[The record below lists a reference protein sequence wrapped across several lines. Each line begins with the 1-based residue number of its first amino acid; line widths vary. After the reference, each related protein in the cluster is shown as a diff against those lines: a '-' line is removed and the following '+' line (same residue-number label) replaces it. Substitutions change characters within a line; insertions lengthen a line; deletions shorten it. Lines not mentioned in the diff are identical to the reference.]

1 LADEELKVKIIGDAS
16 SLSGAL
22 DKAGNKVSGFADKL
36 GGIGRVAT
44 IAGTAVS
51 AAFTKTFI
59 DFTAYETKLVDMAKV
74 TDEPFDEIEKKLA
87 TVDTAL
93 GSSKELMEGYYQVIS
108 AGVKDPVAAL
118 ETLTV
123 ASETAKA
130 AHVGQ
135 AEVVKGI
142 TKMMAGY
149 EGAIGSAAEAADLL
163 FSIEKEGQTSVAELI
178 PVIGGL
184 AKMSSDL
191 GIAQEAMA
199 ASMATVT
206 KTAGSTAEG
215 ATQYQA
221 VLSSM
226 LKPTTSMQTAFEE
239 IGFKIHGMGGQFS
252 SAAEMIGE
260 LGFTGALKALTEHM
274 DEADVSA
281 AELFGR
287 KEAMIGFSA
296 LGAEG
301 FKTLDETIVS
311 VTEGVGGAEKAFS
324 EWSETGSAS
333 IDEIKNTFLNFST
346 KVGQQLAP
354 MIKDL
359 LEKITNVITK
369 VTEWAAENP
378 KLFETIVKVAAVI
391 GGMAAIGGPILMVVA
406 AFTKVMV
413 AIKLLGT
420 ITTGPIGI
428 LILAVGAVIAIW
440 KNWDKI
446 VEFVKK
452 VFEDIKVFIANFVS
466 DSTDRLTNVID
477 WIMTKF
483 EDLGELP
490 GKMLQWGKDI
500 ITDFVNGI
508 VNLIDSLLGGAINL
522 IIDEF
527 KDIID
532 LPGKAIEW
540 GKDLVTG
547 FSDGMKDAGSK
558 IKDAANNVAGT
569 IKGWFKPG
577 SPTQYGPLS
586 EGGGMNQWGYNIV
599 EDYSEGL
606 KKAIPKIEGAG
617 DEIATAFS
625 DKMSKLNTDTT
636 LITED
641 MMDNIEG
648 AIEDAT
654 PDIDNKT
661 QTLADNILE
670 VFSDLFDDFK
680 TDFVVPFINKF
691 ADELTPA
698 VENFFFGIEGYE
710 ADWGTFWE
718 NIWNSFK
725 TYISSIIA
733 KLIIA
738 VPLMLIWGAL
748 TGGISWT
755 LLGTVWNFLG
765 FEEGG
770 GVKGYAAGG
779 TTDTVPAMLTPGE
792 YVIAKPMTDFIR
804 NFKAIPG
811 NLIDAISGGMPTPTP
826 AFASGGLVGGGG
838 SAGYGGGGSIYVDIH
853 DNRISDDIDIRKL
866 AYTVSDEILRKIN
879 MNRRH

>member
-1 LADEELKVKIIGDAS
+1 MASEELKVKIIGDAS
-16 SLSGAL
+16 NLSGAL
-22 DKAGNKVSGFADKL
+22 DKAGNRVSGFADKL

-74 TDEPFDEIEKKLA
+74 TDEPFDQIEKKLS
-87 TVDTAL
+87 TVDVAL

-108 AGVKDPVAAL
+108 AGVSDPVKAL
-118 ETLTV
+118 DLLTV
-123 ASETAKA
+123 AFESGKA
-130 AHVGQ
+130 AHVEQ
-135 AEVVKGI
+135 ATVVEGL
-142 TKMMAGY
+142 TKMMAGF
-149 EGAIGSAAEAADLL
+149 EGVIENASEAADLM
-163 FSIEKEGQTSVAELI
+163 FAIEKSGQTTVAALV

-184 AKMSSDL
+184 SKMSSDL
-191 GIAQEAMA
+191 AILPEEMA
-199 ASMATVT
+199 AAVAVTT
-206 KTAGSTAEG
+206 KTAGSTAEA

-221 VLSSM
+221 ILSGLM
-226 LKPTTSMQTAFEE
+226 KPTEAMTESFKT
-239 IGFKIHGMGGQFS
+239 IGENIRGVGEGYID
-252 SAAEMIGE
+252 AGEMIKD
-260 LGFTGALKALTEHM
+260 LGFVEAMKAIQEHSDATGVSI
-274 DEADVSA
+274 AD
-281 AELFGR
+281 LFGR

-296 LGAEG
+296 IGAEG
-301 FKTLDETIVS
+301 FTTLDETILAVN
-311 VTEGVGGAEKAFS
+311 EGIGGAADAF
-324 EWSETGSAS
+324 ENWSETGAAS
-333 IDEIKNTFLNFST
+333 IDGIKNTFSNFST
-346 KVGQQLAP
+346 EVGEQLAP
-354 MIKDL
+354 MIKEL
-359 LEKITNVITK
+359 LDAISGIITK
-369 VTEWAAENP
+369 ITEWADENP

-391 GGMAAIGGPILMVVA
+391 GAMAAVGGPILMAVA
-406 AFTKVMV
+406 AFQFLGP
-413 AIKLLGT
+413 AIALVGT
-420 ITTGPIGI
+420 ITTGPIGL
-428 LILAVGAVIAIW
+428 LILAVGAVIAVW
-440 KNWDKI
+440 KNWDTI

-625 DKMSKLNTDTT
+625 DKMLKLNTDTT
-636 LITED
+636 LIAED

-680 TDFVVPFINKF
+680 TDFVIPFINQF

-710 ADWGTFWE
+710 SDWETFWG
-718 NIWNSFK
+718 NLWSTFK
-725 TYISSIIA
+725 TYIANIIA
-733 KLIIA
+733 KLLIA
-738 VPLMLIWGAL
+738 LPLLFLFNAF
-748 TGGISWT
+748 TGGIPAT
-755 LLGTVWNFLG
+755 LWDVWNVLG
-765 FEEGG
+765 FKGG
-770 GVKGYAAGG
+770 GEVKGFADGG
-779 TTDTVPAMLTPGE
+779 TTDTIPAMLTPGE

-826 AFASGGLVGGGG
+826 AFASGGLVG
-838 SAGYGGGGSIYVDIH
+838 AGYGASPSSIYVDIH
-853 DNRISDDIDIRKL
+853 DNRISDDVDIRKL
-866 AYTVSDEILRKIN
+866 ASTVSDEILRKIN
-879 MNRRH
+879 MNKRH